1 MDAGMS
7 PTTALG
13 LGRGESTLRKY
24 RPLAVLNPEVEV
36 DRTYI

>member
-7 PTTALG
+7 PTTARE
-13 LGRGESTLRKY
+13 LGRGESTLCIY
-24 RPLAVLNPEVEV
+24 RPLTVLNPEVEV